1 MAKQDFE
8 KKLAKVKAAQLRK
21 LEKQLANQKDRL
33 NDSVYIEKQK
43 AKQYAA
49 TLRQSERQ
57 RERLKEKLASPDF
70 LKNQKVRQEKALAK
84 GSGISA
90 KKSLKPS
97 TKKISSKGLKGRA
110 RTAEEKRLE
119 KKLADIGCICCLNK
133 GWYNSAMQATEGQ
146 RFISMH
152 HVAGRTQPWA
162 HAKQLPLC
170 HFHHQTPAPD
180 EAPAD
185 LFPLHGGSISAWE
198 KINGTQ
204 EDLLKQVYLLIAE
217 YRPWITEDTLN
228 S

>member
-1 MAKQDFE
+1 MAKEDFE
-8 KKLAKVKAAQLRK
+8 KKLAKVKAAQQRK
-21 LEKQLANQKDRL
+21 LEKQLAIQKDRL
-33 NDSVYIEKQK
+33 NDSAYIEKQK
-43 AKQYAA
+43 SKKYAA
-49 TLRQSERQ
+49 KLRQSERQ
-57 RERLKEKLASPDF
+57 RERLKEKIASPDY
-70 LKNQKVRQEKALAK
+70 LKSQKVKQKKALVK
-84 GSGISA
+84 GSGVSA

-119 KKLADIGCICCLNK
+119 KELADIGCICCLNK
-133 GWYNSAMQATEGQ
+133 GWYNSAMQVSEGQ

-204 EDLLKQVYLLIAE
+204 EDLLKQVYLLIGE
-217 YRPWITEDTLN
+217 CRPWITEDTLN